1 MQMLKDLKIS
11 LDKAKSSGAIT
22 QSSPGANPS
31 HTSIGRTI
39 SNGKYTQ
46 IAKNVVDKLYEHVS
60 KCIIEDRSQVKMNMF
75 EKAAISSGLKRMLP
89 GTKEYLEGMNI
100 KDINLLL
107 GDILTCYSDDM
118 IQAELKKRNI
128 R

>member
-1 MQMLKDLKIS
+1 MLKDLKIN
-11 LDKAKSSGAIT
+11 LDKTKLSGAIT

-31 HTSIGRTI
+31 HTNVSKTV

-46 IAKNVVDKLYEHVS
+46 IAKNIVDRLYEHVS
-60 KCIIEDRSQVKMNMF
+60 KCIVEDRSQVKMNMF

-107 GDILTCYSDDM
+107 ADILSCYSDDM
-118 IQAELKKRNI
+118 IYTESKRRNI
-128 R
+128 K